1 MAGSHRVAGRVDL
14 GVLEAAWPARCWR
27 PSFFGSFLLL
37 FTNAFS
43 AFATAA
49 VLINLTNPLIT
60 LQIKQALIS
69 ETGLGAP
76 NLAKAEAILMVIVVA
91 LVMWVY
97 YRIQRRAV
105 PMAGLSRYRCRCK

>member
-1 MAGSHRVAGRVDL
+1 VFWSRVAGPL
-14 GVLEAAWPARCWR
+14 LA

-49 VLINLTNPLIT
+49 VLINLSNPLIT

-97 YRIQRRAV
+97 YRIQRRA
-105 PMAGLSRYRCRCK
+105 ARWLG